1 MEKRRTMKT
10 ELKPYQLGRRLGSGV
25 IFQLPKHQFK
35 YGEQT
40 TLPMNGI
47 NIDTEGNINIELLL
61 PDGDLLFSNQ
71 LKWCKPVLRPL
82 SSLTIPITHN
92 GETFVPIEE
101 FEKIFKVSKYWYAW
115 NELIRDAHASKM
127 DYRVIQW
134 LIAHNFHIDEPL
146 GTWISVDELETNPY
160 EN

>member
-1 MEKRRTMKT
+1 MKA

-47 NIDTEGNINIELLL
+47 NIDTEGKINIELLL

-134 LIAHNFHIDEPL
+134 LIAHNFHIDEPQ
-146 GTWISVDELETNPY
+146 GAWISVDELETNPY

>member
-1 MEKRRTMKT
+1 MDTKRRTVKA

-25 IFQLPKHQFK
+25 MVRFDNDQYNH
-35 YGEQT
+35 
-40 TLPMNGI
+40 TLVGIDSELI
-47 NIDTEGNINIELLL
+47 NIIS
-61 PDGDLLFSNQ
+61 PFGDSGSASI
-71 LKWCKPVLRPL
+71 KSCKPILRPKEH
-82 SSLTIPITHN
+82 LTIPITHN

-115 NELIRDAHASKM
+115 NELIRDAHAGKM